1 MGGVKFWASLSVS
14 VVFANCT
21 TVLEMDQNALVGTA
35 GPQSGN
41 RQIEQLA
48 IRALGRY
55 GLPPAATVTLINI
68 SENITYRVDDPA
80 SGGRWALRVH
90 RDGYHSRRAIASEL
104 AWVRSLKQSGT
115 ITTPAPVPGL
125 DGDFIQTLALDGA
138 LPRNVVLFGW
148 EEGAEP
154 AANDVAG
161 FEKLGETA
169 ARMHA
174 HVKNWS
180 RPPWFERHVWDFETS
195 IGNAP
200 HWGRWRD
207 GMGMTP
213 EIEAVLAETV
223 SVIEQRLRGIG
234 KGDAVFG
241 LVHGDMRLANL
252 LMDGGK
258 VKVIDFDDCGF
269 SWYLYDCAT
278 TVSFFEHETEV
289 PDLIKAWVRG
299 YRRIGA
305 LSAEEEAEI
314 ATFVM
319 LRRILLV
326 AWIGSHSETDLA
338 RSMGVA
344 YTQGTVPL
352 CHAYL
357 SRFASARPFASAG
370 TSKTLWKRIFG

>member
-1 MGGVKFWASLSVS
+1 
-14 VVFANCT
+14 
-21 TVLEMDQNALVGTA
+21 MDQHVLAISGAPSGTPPA
-35 GPQSGN
+35 GH
-41 RQIEQLA
+41 RQIDELA

-55 GLPPAATVTLINI
+55 GLPPASTVRLINI
-68 SENITYRVDDPA
+68 SENVTYRVDDPE
-80 SGGRWALRVH
+80 SGGRFAMRVH

-104 AWVRSLKQSGT
+104 AWVRALRQSGT
-115 ITTPAPVPGL
+115 VVTPAPVAGL
-125 DGDFIQTLALDGA
+125 DGDIIQTMALEGA

-148 EEGAEP
+148 EDGAEP

-169 ARMHA
+169 ALMHA
-174 HVKNWS
+174 HVKTWV
-180 RPPWFERHVWDFETS
+180 RPPWFERHTWDFETS
-195 IGNAP
+195 LGSTP

-213 EIEAVLAETV
+213 EIAAVFDE
-223 SVIEQRLRGIG
+223 SVGVIAQRLSRIG
-234 KGDAVFG
+234 TGDGVFG

-252 LMDGGK
+252 LMDGGI
-258 VKVIDFDDCGF
+258 VKVIDFDDSGF

-278 TVSFFEHETEV
+278 TVSFFEHEPEV

-299 YRRIGA
+299 YRRIGS

-326 AWIGSHSETDLA
+326 AWIGSHAETDLA
-338 RSMGVA
+338 RAMGVA
-344 YTQGTVPL
+344 YTEGTVPL
-352 CHAYL
+352 CQAYL
-357 SRFASARPFASAG
+357 SRFAAARPVAAAG
-370 TSKTLWKRIFG
+370 TGKSWWTRVFG